1 MREMVF
7 FATIG
12 LLIIAVSIPIAAMY
26 ACGQF
31 VGQKAPHALFKM
43 AVMLAVGLGLF
54 SAVVGAM
61 LYARA
66 GGMTVSEWVML
77 AWVAGSAVT
86 GQVALQELLGRKPL
100 SSPATD

>member
-12 LLIIAVSIPIAAMY
+12 LLIMAVGIPIAAMY

-31 VGQKAPHALFKM
+31 VGQKPPHARFKM

-54 SAVVGAM
+54 SAVVGAL

-77 AWVAGSAVT
+77 AWVSGSAVT
-86 GQVALQELLGRKPL
+86 GQIALLELLGRKPL
-100 SSPATD
+100 SPPATD